1 MLDWLPSEWFAA
13 ISTSTVTAI
22 VGFAVGTFYKAKVEK
37 SVQHNLD
44 RKLEAL
50 RTVLRKEE
58 EVLKAELRAK
68 GEQIA
73 ALRGG
78 ALSGLAN
85 RHAAID
91 KRRLEAID
99 KLWAATVKQAQ
110 FKTALKMTASLKM
123 DVALVDAAKQDAEGA
138 KLRTFAAV
146 IWKMSGLD
154 NVKPVD
160 PPDSERPF
168 LPPLVWALYSA
179 YSQVIALPL
188 AQLAA
193 MRAGTGPEL
202 LADPKPMID
211 LVKTALPHQAVVLDE
226 HGTVALPYLI
236 DELEKAILK
245 EVRRCLNNPDAD
257 QASVEQAA
265 AILRAADAL
274 ADTSKK
280 SVEMPSN
287 LGTSRSAQ
295 N

>member
-13 ISTSTVTAI
+13 ISTSTITAI
-22 VGFAVGTFYKAKVEK
+22 AGFVIGTFYKAKVEK

-44 RKLEAL
+44 RKLESL
-50 RTVLRKEE
+50 RTTLRNEE
-58 EVLKAELRAK
+58 EVLKSELRAK

-73 ALRGG
+73 ALRNG

-85 RHAAID
+85 RQAAID

-99 KLWAATVKQAQ
+99 KLWSATVRQAQ
-110 FKTALKMTASLKM
+110 FKSAVKMTASIKM
-123 DVALVDAAKQDAEGA
+123 EVALVEAAKQDAEGA
-138 KLRTFAAV
+138 KLRNFATV
-146 IWKMSGLD
+146 IWQMAGLD
-154 NVKPVD
+154 NVKPGD

-168 LPPLVWALYSA
+168 LPPLLWALYSA
-179 YSQVIALPL
+179 YSQVITLPL

-226 HGTVALPYLI
+226 HGAVALPYLI
-236 DELEKAILK
+236 DELEEAILK
-245 EVRRCLNNPDAD
+245 EIRQCLSNPDGD
-257 QASVEQAA
+257 QSSVEQAA
-265 AILRAADAL
+265 AILKAADTL

-280 SVEMPSN
+280 SVEPPA
-287 LGTSRSAQ
+287 GIV
-295 N
+295 